1 MQIYIAKIYISNQ
14 ILQSFQPISICCG
27 VPDLLTVL
35 LLQPFQLISNID
47 YQNFNS
53 TMPNPLNRVRTF
65 MVWIRTVVPLQKRNV
80 FVVYFF
86 ILLAAALD
94 NMNTSAALTLSK
106 DIEKTFNTNSSTASW
121 ALSGYALTLG
131 SFILITGKLADII
144 GPHNIFLIGLC
155 IIWICSLIC
164 ACIPHTSIVALIVFR
179 ALQGVG
185 ASALVPSTVALA
197 ANYFTDDLSKYLAP
211 ALGGFI
217 IALTGVFGVGVTIGG
232 AFSQTSTGYRGFFW
246 FAFGYGLILNIILLF
261 LIIPVESRNGDKN
274 MKLKNID
281 FVGGFLVIA
290 GVLLVILGLTE
301 GGENWRSPKAYIPL
315 VVGFFTFLSSLA
327 FEIIYLKRFQRKNR
341 NKSNPSDWRLQ
352 VELLFPP
359 EIIKIPNFL
368 PILIQCGFYYA
379 TFTMVLIGIDYYTFI
394 EENSPIIV
402 AIKVLPLPVGLVFG
416 ALVYRT
422 SYYNKVG
429 LKNMLTL
436 SSAISLG
443 MCIWFSRIDY
453 KSDHSYWKF
462 GFVSLFLYGYGIN
475 MFFNIYF
482 SVVVSNTP
490 LHLQGV
496 VNGIYQTCGQ
506 VLLSIGN
513 ALVPSILGNLE
524 VATTEQ
530 AKQTLFNK
538 FQKIFYV
545 VLAFHAVMF
554 LIMIFLVKNHKK
566 ENGSDEGND
575 EEDLLEEKK
584 QEDEC
589 ECHATVGSNK
599 AGSRNSVTNSSY
611 FDAGSV

>member
-1 MQIYIAKIYISNQ
+1 
-14 ILQSFQPISICCG
+14 
-27 VPDLLTVL
+27 
-35 LLQPFQLISNID
+35 
-47 YQNFNS
+47 
-53 TMPNPLNRVRTF
+53 MPNPLNTVSKF
-65 MVWIRTVVPLQKRNV
+65 ILWIRNVVPLEKRNV

-106 DIEKTFNTNSSTASW
+106 DIERAFNTNSSTASW
-121 ALSGYALTLG
+121 VLSGYALTLG

-144 GPHNIFLIGLC
+144 GPHNIFLIGLSV
-155 IIWICSLIC
+155 IWICSLIC

-197 ANYFTDDLSKYLAP
+197 ANYFTDELSKYLAP

-232 AFSQTSTGYRGFFW
+232 AFSETSTGYRGFFW
-246 FAFGYGLILNIILLF
+246 FVFGYGLILNIILLF
-261 LIIPVESRNGDKN
+261 LIIPVERKDGVKN

-301 GGENWRSPKAYIPL
+301 GGEDWRSPKAYVSL
-315 VVGFFTFLSSLA
+315 VVGFFTFCSSLG
-327 FEIIYLKRFQRKNR
+327 FEIIYLKRFQRKNQNKR
-341 NKSNPSDWRLQ
+341 NPGDWRLQ

-379 TFTMVLIGIDYYTFI
+379 TFTMVLVIGIDYYTFI
-394 EENSPIIV
+394 EGNTPIIV
-402 AIKVLPLPVGLVFG
+402 AIKVLPLPIGLVFG

-443 MCIWFSRIDY
+443 MSIWFSRINY

-530 AKQTLFNK
+530 AKQTLYNK

-566 ENGSDEGND
+566 KNGNDNGID
-575 EEDLLEEKK
+575 EEDVLEEEEEEK
-584 QEDEC
+584 ENEC
-589 ECHATVGSNK
+589 ECHATEDDNK
-599 AGSRNSVTNSSY
+599 ARLKSPVNSPSY
-611 FDAGSV
+611 FNAGSV